1 MSGIETGPSRRRT
14 HGSLARTPCTDLRGA
29 AAQPSTRP
37 PVAAEPDRPSRHRPD
52 DLVRDLV
59 VQLRSGGRDLH
70 GGQDRLDLV
79 VELAGTGGDRGDV
92 ERVVVAG
99 VEHGRW
105 WLDHSEHAVRLVL
118 PRPTPAADLRALEVV
133 AHLRG
138 GPPDRTW
145 DLDAM
150 SVAEAGGAF
159 RVHARGAPLRRFPVG
174 EGRRTASRCT
184 SSPPDLRGT
193 RSSRPREPRRTAG
206 PGPARRGCL

>member
-14 HGSLARTPCTDLRGA
+14 TGLSPGRRAPTFVVPPPR
-29 AAQPSTRP
+29 PSTRP

-159 RVHARGAPLRRFPVG
+159 RVHARGAPLRRFSVG
-174 EGRRTASRCT
+174 EESAYRLPLHVIAS
-184 SSPPDLRGT
+184 
-193 RSSRPREPRRTAG
+193 
-206 PGPARRGCL
+206 